1 MALPTTSGEFG
12 VVAVRDLE
20 FRPNGDAVLNMRLGA
35 DDSKYDRQTQKRTEP
50 TKRIFVD
57 VTLWRGDAE
66 AVAEMSL
73 QPGQKVTVSGPM
85 YIREYRKQDGT
96 PGQSATLDA
105 YAFGIRPRP
114 VSQAGNQ
121 QGGQQNQQA
130 PQQANPWNNQPP
142 QQNQQAPQQGGGYQ
156 QAPAQGY
163 PQQNQQNQQMP
174 PQQNQQGG
182 GWPQGGSDQPP
193 F

>member
-1 MALPTTSGEFG
+1 MALPNLSGEFG
-12 VVAVRDLE
+12 ITKEPELRFQPDGTAIL
-20 FRPNGDAVLNMRLGA
+20 GLRLAA
-35 DDSKYDRQTQKRTEP
+35 DDSKYDRQTQQRTQANKRV
-50 TKRIFVD
+50 FVD

-66 AVAEMSL
+66 AVAEMGL
-73 QPGQKVTVSGPM
+73 KPGQKITINGPVYM
-85 YIREYRKQDGT
+85 REYDKNDGT
-96 PGQSATLDA
+96 KGQALTVDA

-114 VSQAGNQ
+114 VSQGGNQ
-121 QGGQQNQQA
+121 QGGQQA

-182 GWPQGGSDQPP
+182 GWPQGGSDTPP